1 MGNQLIA
8 KSIPIHS
15 KNSITITVMIFSSF
29 TDWLYRYRQ
38 IIIFLFVYLLV
49 SLYSLASL
57 LHNSRLGDVYYR
69 ASFESMYHGTAW
81 RPFVYRILIPRITS
95 TLTDLTPITFQRSIS
110 DDIDGFV
117 YSPKSDWLKK
127 IFPRLEQVFP
137 DKRSHYQRMVMILLL
152 YSMLWGL
159 IAMMYKLGKH
169 LYPSDNAIRYFAPIF
184 PLLLI
189 PVTNWK
195 VVYVYDVGVLF
206 LSAAAYYCMATK
218 KFQVYLVVF
227 TLACLNKES
236 SIFLLMFFVL
246 WFWRRLDQKTYWGL
260 IVIQIVI
267 YALIRYTLL
276 MAYQKNAG
284 WVFEDYFKDLVHF
297 EIYPRNM
304 YHRLLSFA
312 CMVFLFVH
320 DWQKKPLFALYI
332 LWLWPP
338 MYLAY
343 LLYGFPGEYR
353 VFHDIMPLTM
363 LLVTHTLIVSTGISK
378 ASFFKR
384 DNEQISREVNIP
396 ETTR

>member
-1 MGNQLIA
+1 MF
-8 KSIPIHS
+8 
-15 KNSITITVMIFSSF
+15 FSGLLS
-29 TDWLYRYRQ
+29 WLHRYRQ
-38 IIIFLFVYLLV
+38 IIVFLFVYLLV

-81 RPFVYRILIPRITS
+81 RPFVYRILIPRITFTITS
-95 TLTDLTPITFQRSIS
+95 MTPMSIQRSVG
-110 DDIDGFV
+110 DEIDAFV
-117 YSPKSDWLKK
+117 YTQDSQWLKK
-127 IFPRLEQVFP
+127 VFPRLEEVFP
-137 DKRSHYQRMVMILLL
+137 DKRTHYQRMVMISIL
-152 YSMLWGL
+152 YAMLWGV
-159 IAMMYKLGKH
+159 IVAMYKLGKH
-169 LYPSDNAIRYFAPIF
+169 LFPDDNAIRYFAPIL

-195 VVYVYDVGVLF
+195 VIYVYDVGVLF
-206 LSAAAYYCMATK
+206 LSAVAYYCMALRR
-218 KFQVYLVVF
+218 FQFYIIIF

-236 SIFLLMFFVL
+236 SIFLLLFFII
-246 WFWRRLDQKTYWGL
+246 WFWRRLNLKHYLGL
-260 IVIQIVI
+260 VAVQIVI
-267 YALIRYTLL
+267 YAVIRYALL
-276 MAYQKNAG
+276 VAYQKNAG
-284 WVFEDYFKDLVHF
+284 WVFEDYFNDLLHF

-312 CMVFLFVH
+312 CLVFFFVY

-363 LLVTHTLIVSTGISK
+363 LLATHTLIASTGISK
-378 ASFFKR
+378 ASFFKKEDER
-384 DNEQISREVNIP
+384 LSVETQKTEVIP
-396 ETTR
+396 